1 MRGSKGL
8 GTMLVDAS
16 CSLLGMGSR
25 MWTFSLWNDGVSLRG
40 VWSLRDA
47 GTAKHSEGAR
57 ELLQA
62 HGVFTVQIES
72 HARPPT

>member
-1 MRGSKGL
+1 MLGSG
-8 GTMLVDAS
+8 S
-16 CSLLGMGSR
+16 CSPFGGRSR
-25 MWTFSLWNDGVSLRG
+25 MWAFSRWNDGVSLRG

-62 HGVFTVQIES
+62 HDVFTGQIDAVAEL
-72 HARPPT
+72 PT